1 MKQFEVGHSY
11 GAFDSGLGQITVLKR
26 TAQFITVRNDYGTE
40 WRMKIRKCE
49 GKNGDRFE
57 IVFDSAV
64 GRKWVEAFTYYS
76 TFEV

>member
-11 GAFDSGLGQITVLKR
+11 RAFDSGLGSITVLKR
-26 TAQFITVRNDYGTE
+26 TAHFIFVKSEYGAE
-40 WRMKIRKCE
+40 FRMKIRECE

-76 TFEV
+76 TLEA